1 MTDIP
6 TSEVREALAQDW
18 RETAPPILESG
29 DRLTRCEFERRYACL
44 AHVKKAELIE
54 GVVIMGSP
62 VRDDLHAEPHAKLI
76 LWLGLYAIRTP
87 GVRLSNNA
95 TVRLDL
101 HNEPQPD
108 ALLRVD
114 PGGQSRRDEDGYI
127 EGAPELIAEV
137 AASSASYDLHDKLR
151 VYQRNGVREYI
162 VWRTADQRIDWF
174 ELADDAYRPLQ
185 ADADGVTRSKVF
197 PGLALAID
205 ALLAGDFPTVE
216 AALREAMATGEHE
229 AFVTALKDA

>member
-6 TSEVREALAQDW
+6 KSEVREALAQDW
-18 RETAPPILESG
+18 RVTAPPTLESG
-29 DRLTRCEFERRYACL
+29 DRLTRCEFERRYARMP
-44 AHVKKAELIE
+44 HVKKAELIE
-54 GVVIMGSP
+54 GVVFMGSP
-62 VRDDLHAEPHAKLI
+62 VRNELHAEPHARLI
-76 LWLGLYAIRTP
+76 GWLALYSWNTP
-87 GVRLSNNA
+87 GVLLSDNA

-114 PGGQSRRDEDGYI
+114 CGGQSRGDEDGYI
-127 EGAPELIAEV
+127 EGAPELVAEV

-162 VWRTADQRIDWF
+162 VWRTVDRSIDWF
-174 ELADDAYRPLQ
+174 ELAGDEYRPLL
-185 ADADGVTRSKVF
+185 ADADGITRSKAF

-205 ALLAGDFPTVE
+205 ALLAGGFRAVE
-216 AALREAMATGEHE
+216 AALRDAMATPEHE
-229 AFVTALKDA
+229 AFVAALKEA